1 MHDLIVIGG
10 GPAGLAATTYA
21 LDKRLDV
28 LLIGTGLSGRA
39 GDRQHYAGQSMP
51 EELVGEEA
59 VLSLQRHL
67 AASAE
72 RIHTDTVLGLL
83 RRDNVFHV
91 QTEDIVRPA
100 HAVIVAT
107 GVKPRMLGL
116 PNELRYVGLGLS
128 YSITTH
134 AQAAIGR
141 DVAVIGSNAQALR
154 GVAELVQT
162 ARSIALIA
170 PDPGQ
175 LGSVLGQRL
184 RTHPKVRL
192 LEGYHV
198 QAIEGSRGAVHAIV
212 VAQREEVQ
220 RIAVEAV
227 FVDLGLVPNTQLVRH
242 LVQIDTQG
250 FIIVDAQNRTS
261 LPGLFAAGDV
271 TSAIG
276 EQILIAIGEGA
287 RAAVSAYDYIL
298 AQRLPL
304 SGAALRAT

>member
-1 MHDLIVIGG
+1 MHDLIVIGS

-21 LDKRLDV
+21 LAKRLDV

-39 GDRQHYAGQSMP
+39 GDRQHYAGQSTP

-59 VLSLQRHL
+59 VLNLQRHL
-67 AASAE
+67 AASTE
-72 RIHTDTVLGLL
+72 RIHTDTVLGVFK
-83 RRDNVFHV
+83 RDDVFHV
-91 QTEDIVRPA
+91 QTEDTVRHA
-100 HAVIVAT
+100 HAVIMAT

-116 PNELRYVGLGLS
+116 PDEWRYVGLGLG

-134 AQAAIGR
+134 AQAVIGR

-162 ARSIALIA
+162 ARSITLIA

-184 RTHPKVRL
+184 RMHPKVQL

-198 QAIEGSRGAVHAIV
+198 QEIEASGGAVHAIV
-212 VAQREEVQ
+212 VAQRDEVQ
-220 RIAVEAV
+220 RIPVAAV

-242 LVQIDTQG
+242 FVQMDPQG

-271 TSAIG
+271 TSTIG

-298 AQRLPL
+298 AQRLRL
-304 SGAALRAT
+304 SMATLCAT